1 MIKASAEKHGVP
13 LDVMR
18 HVIGTETG
26 HLSPDKAATAVS
38 NKGAFGV
45 GQLMPAAIKDYNVK
59 DPSDPRQSIDASARI
74 MADHLKKY
82 KGNVP
87 QAFAAYN
94 AGPGVVADYL
104 NGTNKSGKNP
114 NKRTTTD
121 GIPPWTETQ
130 NYIKNFVRDDG
141 SNVPD
146 VSTRVADTAKTVAT
160 KSVAAATGSKS
171 ANAETP
177 LKVQGKKM
185 ADATTQQ
192 SKDGMYQKH
201 MPGAVVMPDWR
212 GQPDEKAGLG
222 PVILRPNGRWETLDG
237 KRYINDPKFIDKI
250 NTTPASSN
258 AGTSLE
264 RGDPQSFWDKTKR
277 VLSGEL
283 ASQVFGDD
291 NPKQRQFQDARAK
304 MWDEQDTIAKQ
315 TGGPV
320 SNVKMSPDGSWTGT
334 DAKGKPVGGGGALK
348 TQVAQASSQAP
359 AAKTADTQSSQQ
371 TVSLGFGDPGY
382 TPFVGNKVEK
392 RSDGNWYRPGGDMPV
407 PSNVAKHAETQ
418 LAQQNKGQNVVT
430 PPADQTAIARSI
442 DTAKSVGDNTAAA
455 ATNSANAATQN
466 KAAATPTVKAEP
478 VAPAVAAPV
487 KPVSTPPTATTAEPK
502 PVSWQEIAKLNNITD
517 PTKLKA
523 RSYIELPNGQGSYYV
538 TKGDTLSGIA
548 QRLNTTGDPQ
558 LNQPGSVNKP
568 AVQPAAS
575 SPAAVVNPADST
587 TPAVSAATSVGSIA
601 NDKAATQYGTDQ
613 KDTQNR
619 IDART
624 DQLARIEKNRN
635 ELPNTLAGTSDRT
648 GGNGTVPSNNEPSV
662 DRLKTLAGNNNNP
675 ISVSADNKPN
685 QTVSQPGDAGL
696 IGNAF
701 QMAQDDN
708 QKRTND
714 RAAMAVNS
722 PADAKQMKQ
731 DYQRS
736 IVNPEF
742 MNDLTD
748 PGPEPVTPAKPVTST
763 APVPVAEPQTNA
775 SVTANN
781 SGVKSVE
788 PANPIRADLNK
799 LDNIQSSPPAAAA
812 KEPANGNTSDSDV
825 TLPNVIATAEPEK
838 INVWRDSSGKPV
850 INRSGEPWGTGTST
864 KDDIDAAKIELQR
877 QAAPQTT
884 AVVKANDPVDLGPGY
899 RGYKGPPVDLG
910 PGYRGYK
917 GPPVQLP
924 PPAASNSAVKI
935 TTPLAV
941 APTAATSTAAPAA
954 TSTAAPAATSTA
966 APAATSTAAP
976 APASSAATTAASG
989 GPFDISPDSKQ
1000 SIPPPKIPV
1009 NSEPAPPVQGESISK
1024 GNRWSFISGLI

>member
-1 MIKASAEKHGVP
+1 MNFIRFLSERNSQTYTRAEYDAMIKASAEKHGVP

-38 NKGAFGV
+38 NKGAYGV
-45 GQLMPAAIKDYNVK
+45 GQLMPATIKDYNVK

-74 MADHLKKY
+74 MADHLKNY
-82 KGNVP
+82 RGNVP

-121 GIPPWTETQ
+121 GIPPFPETL
-130 NYIKNFVRDDG
+130 NYINRFVPDNG

-146 VSTRVADTAKTVAT
+146 VSTRMADTAKTVAT
-160 KSVAAATGSKS
+160 KSVAAATVSKS

-177 LKVQGKKM
+177 PKAQGEKM
-185 ADATTQQ
+185 ANNTTQQ
-192 SKDGMYQKH
+192 QQALDAKDPRSSTQQKADRLVH
-201 MPGAVVMPDWR
+201 PYSPTAGFLSAALGSDWR
-212 GQPDEKAGLG
+212 TNPNAFTSKNSLVQAANTKGLPLPMRALLGTAAAAIDDKKTTGEPAIAKNGDNKTPANNTGVAPGTKADLGFDSSMLWGTAEKKQDGKWYDGLG
-222 PVILRPNGRWETLDG
+222 
-237 KRYINDPKFIDKI
+237 
-250 NTTPASSN
+250 
-258 AGTSLE
+258 
-264 RGDPQSFWDKTKR
+264 R
-277 VLSGEL
+277 VLPAEKSAE
-283 ASQVFGDD
+283 AE
-291 NPKQRQFQDARAK
+291 KRA
-304 MWDEQDTIAKQ
+304 
-315 TGGPV
+315 
-320 SNVKMSPDGSWTGT
+320 
-334 DAKGKPVGGGGALK
+334 GAD
-348 TQVAQASSQAP
+348 QAQAA
-359 AAKTADTQSSQQ
+359 AAKTADAQSSQQ
-371 TVSLGFGDPGY
+371 TVRLGFGDPGY

-418 LAQQNKGQNVVT
+418 LAQQNKGQNVAGSQQ
-430 PPADQTAIARSI
+430 PPADQTATARSI

-466 KAAATPTVKAEP
+466 KAAATPSAKAEP
-478 VAPAVAAPV
+478 VAPAAAAPV
-487 KPVSTPPTATTAEPK
+487 KSVNTPAAATTAEPK

-517 PTKLKA
+517 PTKLRA
-523 RSYIELPNGQGSYYV
+523 GSHIELPNGQGSYYV

-548 QRLNTTGDPQ
+548 QKLNTTGDPQ

-568 AVQPAAS
+568 SVEPAVS
-575 SPAAVVNPADST
+575 SPAAVVKPADST

-601 NDKAATQYGTDQ
+601 NDKAATNYGTEQ
-613 KDTQNR
+613 KDAQNR

-624 DQLARIEKNRN
+624 DQLARIEKLRN
-635 ELPNTLAGTSDRT
+635 ELPNTLDGTSDRT
-648 GGNGTVPSNNEPSV
+648 GSNGTVPSNNELSV

-701 QMAQDDN
+701 QMAQDAN
-708 QKRTND
+708 QKRIND
-714 RAAMAVNS
+714 RAAMAADS
-722 PADAKQMKQ
+722 PTDAKQMKLN
-731 DYQRS
+731 YQNS

-775 SVTANN
+775 SVTANTP
-781 SGVKSVE
+781 GVKSVE

-812 KEPANGNTSDSDV
+812 KEPANGNTSDSDAI
-825 TLPNVIATAEPEK
+825 LPNVIATAKPEK
-838 INVWRDSSGKPV
+838 PNVWRDSSGKPV
-850 INRSGEPWGTGTST
+850 TNRYGEPWGTGTSD
-864 KDDIDAAKIELQR
+864 KDDTEAAKIELQR

-910 PGYRGYK
+910 PEYRGYK
-917 GPPVQLP
+917 GPPVQLTT
-924 PPAASNSAVKI
+924 PAASNSTVKI
-935 TTPLAV
+935 TTPSAV
-941 APTAATSTAAPAA
+941 APT
-954 TSTAAPAATSTA
+954 AATSTA

-976 APASSAATTAASG
+976 APASSAAATAASG